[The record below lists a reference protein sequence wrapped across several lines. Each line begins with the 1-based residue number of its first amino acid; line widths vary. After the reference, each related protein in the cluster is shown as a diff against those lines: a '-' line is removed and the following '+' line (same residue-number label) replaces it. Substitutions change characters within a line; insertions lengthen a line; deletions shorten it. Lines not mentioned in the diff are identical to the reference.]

1 MKSAVFSGLGNI
13 AFKYYMLFQHQSM
26 PTEPESVNRAWVYG
40 TNRGPY
46 IREHSRS
53 IISHMGPKT
62 VFFGFDNRTE
72 RTKYQIVT
80 PETYD
85 KCFHRLSQ
93 EVVKGRTE
101 HLIVLLGVPIAY
113 PRLVWLEELLT
124 SKAMNPLK
132 VLGKT
137 GVLSGFTQKF
147 DEGVEL
153 LDDLN
158 DRMTLPTFVV
168 ESH

>member
-13 AFKYYMLFQHQSM
+13 AFKFYMLFQHQSM

-40 TNRGPY
+40 VNRGPY

-53 IISHMGPKT
+53 VISHMGPKT

-80 PETYD
+80 SETYD
-85 KCFHRLSQ
+85 KCFNRLSQ

-158 DRMTLPTFVV
+158 DRKVT
-168 ESH
+168 